1 MTQYTIYRITTGDS
15 HYIGS
20 TKDFNKRKSQ
30 HRGNCKMGSL
40 LPVHQTI
47 IANGGWDACQMI
59 PIEQLD
65 CEQRITALI
74 REEYWRRQFY
84 NTLNVH
90 KAHTTEEE
98 FKERK
103 IANNAKS
110 NPIHNAKR
118 DLSYIICACGGEFQ
132 AHCRTSH
139 VRGKRHNEYLQ
150 TQVPN

>member
-1 MTQYTIYRITTGDS
+1 
-15 HYIGS
+15 
-20 TKDFNKRKSQ
+20 
-30 HRGNCKMGSL
+30 
-40 LPVHQTI
+40 
-47 IANGGWDACQMI
+47 MI

-90 KAHTTEEE
+90 KAYITEEE
-98 FKERK
+98 SKERK
-103 IANNAKS
+103 KIFNAKT

-118 DLSYIICACGGEFQ
+118 DLSYIICACGGEYQ
-132 AHCRTSH
+132 KHCRTGH
-139 VRGKRHNEYLQ
+139 MRGKRHNEYLQ